1 MKQKNWIK
9 TWIVLVIVSVICFSD
24 LSFAAETEKGLW
36 TLSEFLNFL
45 ISIVSWI
52 WIIFAKIAWEFLTNK
67 WVYGEVLKIDIL
79 LWQYRNIVK
88 NMANFCL
95 WFYLVY
101 VIFKWLIWQSK
112 WSGKILENLKNTL
125 LWILIAWI
133 WVQASRFLTSV
144 VIDVSTITLTA
155 VWSLPAQIVSKNES
169 LKQAIEVSRQSFATG
184 GKIYELFPK
193 DWSANSLTR
202 TLTVSVNKNLTQE
215 QFLDEILPSTGSV
228 SWPLYYMWWSI
239 LRTNEIN
246 SINDKNLKKSLINL
260 VVQGGTTIVYSI
272 EIAVLCV
279 LALMRILY
287 LWMFIVLSPLAILL
301 TCIKKAWDKDLSGIW
316 FVSDLMKQINL
327 KTFLFKAFQPA
338 VVVLWISVCVVFVS
352 LINQVVNKDYTK
364 TMDGFDIGWAK
375 ITTNQDNNGWLAN
388 DDITYTTRIDW
399 KLLKLS
405 VAKIWKWFLDFML
418 AIITVVLVYLVI
430 KMTIKMWWWDDFVSK
445 GINKIQDSVEWA
457 ITSIPIVPVPWYDKQ
472 WVATTRGIS
481 WQWLKSLP
489 VSKFDHMTKK
499 KTSATSDQIDLIMA
513 KWWFTSEN
521 TLTESQRNGIK
532 NVWSNL
538 LWLRRLEAKR
548 DYIRDDDNW
557 IMTEKWKW
565 MVLNPMASD
574 KFWIQEFTSWLNETK
589 PSDVSDP
596 DWNWMLKEWQ
606 GQPENKRNLRK
617 LFDTSSWKYASAY
630 AKLFWYTSWNYT
642 SFDSIMNLDISKK

>member
-338 VVVLWISVCVVFVS
+338 VVVLW
-352 LINQVVNKDYTK
+352 
-364 TMDGFDIGWAK
+364 
-375 ITTNQDNNGWLAN
+375 
-388 DDITYTTRIDW
+388 
-399 KLLKLS
+399 
-405 VAKIWKWFLDFML
+405 
-418 AIITVVLVYLVI
+418 
-430 KMTIKMWWWDDFVSK
+430 
-445 GINKIQDSVEWA
+445 
-457 ITSIPIVPVPWYDKQ
+457 
-472 WVATTRGIS
+472 
-481 WQWLKSLP
+481 
-489 VSKFDHMTKK
+489 
-499 KTSATSDQIDLIMA
+499 
-513 KWWFTSEN
+513 
-521 TLTESQRNGIK
+521 
-532 NVWSNL
+532 
-538 LWLRRLEAKR
+538 
-548 DYIRDDDNW
+548 
-557 IMTEKWKW
+557 
-565 MVLNPMASD
+565 
-574 KFWIQEFTSWLNETK
+574 
-589 PSDVSDP
+589 
-596 DWNWMLKEWQ
+596 
-606 GQPENKRNLRK
+606 
-617 LFDTSSWKYASAY
+617 
-630 AKLFWYTSWNYT
+630 
-642 SFDSIMNLDISKK
+642 